1 MERFILRKEIF
12 KMLVVKQVSN
22 NGVVVNAIKNFSEL
36 TEEEKQN
43 LNFAYSESK
52 EDYQNYQVRYN
63 KKGVLLGVCG
73 YDFTE
78 ETNAKIEEESNKP
91 DWIDYLTVINP
102 KAATPQQRVTASKH
116 FEKAEKLGF

>member
-1 MERFILRKEIF
+1 
-12 KMLVVKQVSN
+12 MLVVQKAN
-22 NGVVVNAIKNFSEL
+22 NGVVVNAIKDFSEL

-43 LNFAYSESK
+43 LNFAYGESK
-52 EDYQNYQVRYN
+52 EDYKNFQVRYN

-91 DWIDYLTVINP
+91 DWIDYLTILTP
-102 KAATPQQRVTASKH
+102 KAASRKQRRTASKH
-116 FEKAEKLGF
+116 FDQAEKLGF